1 MIDNDLI
8 ENNKSCPYYKIINTF
23 KNHIH
28 KKNNSCI
35 NNKYSSVTSS
45 EIEKKKVVK
54 SFDLESFLNDD
65 DSDEEDND
73 KNNNK
78 SLYYYDPFPSLT
90 SPILL
95 IALISFHH
103 KKGSIIEYSC
113 PSKELIYKNSNI
125 SYLLKNRN
133 ISVEKFVEDIFQKLT
148 YICLPDGVHCT
159 ASDTQFFIIQDYNYP
174 LYGISCYEQIKS
186 ERDDTIENTRHFI
199 QKSICIMSILPLYSP
214 LYAKLSVT
222 VETFFN
228 QNSLRDKNIIDELYQ
243 NFFFDGETNF
253 RVDEMNFVFATR
265 KLICFTKEKIFLILK
280 MILLEKKILIFSN
293 ISGNV
298 CSFLYN
304 LLALFPGQILFN
316 LKSGTDIKNYL
327 KCLKMYGLPLK
338 IFHEN
343 YRIYPLVSL
352 YEIDQIEEQK
362 NVNYILGTT
371 NQLILNE
378 TIDKKKVSL
387 IINIDTNKIIILN
400 NKNENA
406 KNKTDLSEK
415 KEIYEDS
422 KIEKELYNSI
432 INKLNENDF
441 NYTNTKWLNNNES
454 DDEID
459 EYIRNE
465 FKKYFKDLLIELSLC
480 LNIINTN
487 NIVKLLN
494 IPKNDILYTQSILD
508 EKSIKLIFKKLIPN
522 NNFMWFLYFFTK
534 TKSFD
539 YWLKDHNEN
548 LFYLSQYIMGDKNIT
563 LYLEDG
569 NTYFG
574 TLKYGLFNGNG
585 TLSSSDNKYLYNG
598 DWKDGL
604 KHGTGQLITEKI
616 KYSGKFKNDQFSGPK
631 GILCDDKGNIYEG
644 DFLNGK
650 FEGYGH
656 YTMSNGDN
664 YIGEF
669 KNGLFDGKGQLTDK
683 KGNVFDGNFIKGK
696 KEGFGL
702 IITNKGEK
710 IEGKYKNGIFF
721 KQNKNNEVDL

>member
-1 MIDNDLI
+1 MTTNDLI
-8 ENNKSCPYYKIINTF
+8 DNNNKSCPYYQIINFF
-23 KNHIH
+23 KNHFYQ
-28 KKNNSCI
+28 KNNSHP
-35 NNKYSSVTSS
+35 NNKYSSITIS
-45 EIEKKKVVK
+45 EIQKSKIVK

-65 DSDEEDND
+65 DDDENDEEI
-73 KNNNK
+73 NNNK
-78 SLYYYDPFPSLT
+78 NSLYYYDPFPSLS

-103 KKGSIIEYSC
+103 KKGSIIEYSY
-113 PSKELIYKNSNI
+113 PPKELINKNSNI
-125 SYLLKNRN
+125 SYLIENRN
-133 ISVEKFVEDIFQKLT
+133 ITIEKFVEDLLQQLT

-159 ASDTQFFIIQDYNYP
+159 KSDTQFFIIQDYNYP

-199 QKSICIMSILPLYSP
+199 QKSICILSILPLYSP
-214 LYAKLSVT
+214 LYAKLSIT

-228 QNSLRDKNIIDELYQ
+228 QTSLKDKNIINELYQ
-243 NFFFDGETNF
+243 NFFLDGETNF
-253 RVDEMNFVFATR
+253 RVDEMNFVFASR

-316 LKSGTDIKNYL
+316 LKSGKDIINYL
-327 KCLKMYGLPLK
+327 KNLKMYGLPLK

-343 YRIYPLVSL
+343 YKIYPLVSL
-352 YEIDQIEEQK
+352 FEIEQIEQQK
-362 NVNYILGTT
+362 NVNYIMGTT

-378 TIDKKKVSL
+378 TIENKKVDL
-387 IINIDTNKIIILN
+387 IINIDSMKIIPFFNRNENN
-400 NKNENA
+400 NKFDIN
-406 KNKTDLSEK
+406 EK
-415 KEIYEDS
+415 KEIYEDT
-422 KIEKELYNSI
+422 KNEKEIYNSI
-432 INKLNENDF
+432 INKLNENNF
-441 NYTNTKWLNNNES
+441 NYSNTNWLNSNEV

-459 EYIRNE
+459 EFIKNE

-480 LNIINTN
+480 LNIVNKN
-487 NIVKLLN
+487 NIVKLLT
-494 IPKNDILYTQSILD
+494 IPKTDILLTQSILD
-508 EKSIKLIFKKLIPN
+508 EKAIKILFKKLIPN
-522 NNFMWFLYFFTK
+522 SNYMLFLYLFSK

-539 YWLKDHNEN
+539 YWLKEHNEN
-548 LFYLSQYIMGDKNIT
+548 LFYLSQNIISDKKIT
-563 LYLEDG
+563 VYLEDG
-569 NTYFG
+569 NIYLG
-574 TLKYGLFNGNG
+574 YLKNGLFDGDG
-585 TLSSSDNKYLYNG
+585 TLSSNDNKYLYNG
-598 DWKDGL
+598 EFKDGL
-604 KHGTGQLITEKI
+604 KHGAGQLITEKI
-616 KYSGKFKNDQFSGPK
+616 KYNGKFENDQFSGNR
-631 GILCDDKGNIYEG
+631 GILCDEKGNIYEG

-656 YTMSNGDN
+656 YKMSNGDN

-669 KNGLFDGKGQLTDK
+669 KNGLFEGKGQLTDK

-696 KEGFGL
+696 KDGFGV

-721 KQNKNNEVDL
+721 KMKKDSL

>member
-1 MIDNDLI
+1 MSTNDLI
-8 ENNKSCPYYKIINTF
+8 DNRKSCPYYQIIEVF
-23 KNHIH
+23 KNHIYQ
-28 KKNNSCI
+28 KNNSDQ
-35 NNKYSSVTSS
+35 NSKYSSITSK
-45 EIEKKKVVK
+45 EIENSKKIK
-54 SFDLESFLNDD
+54 SIDLESFLND
-65 DSDEEDND
+65 ND
-73 KNNNK
+73 NNNY
-78 SLYYYDPFPSLT
+78 LYYYDQFPSLA

-103 KKGSIIEYSC
+103 KKGSIIEYSF
-113 PSKELIYKNSNI
+113 PPKESLNKNSNI
-125 SYLLKNRN
+125 SYLIKNKN
-133 ISVEKFVEDIFQKLT
+133 ISITKFVDELFQKLT

-159 ASDTQFFIIQDYNYP
+159 KSDTQFFIIQDYDYP
-174 LYGISCYEQIKS
+174 LYGISRYEQIKS

-199 QKSICIMSILPLYSP
+199 QKSLCILSILPLYSP

-228 QNSLRDKNIIDELYQ
+228 QTSLKDKNIINELYQ
-243 NFFFDGETNF
+243 NFFLDGETNF
-253 RVDEMNFVFATR
+253 RVDEMNFVFSTR

-343 YRIYPLVSL
+343 YKIYPLVSL
-352 YEIDQIEEQK
+352 FEIDQIEEQK
-362 NVNYILGTT
+362 NVNYIMGTT
-371 NQLILNE
+371 NQLIFNE
-378 TIDKKKVSL
+378 TIENKKVDL
-387 IINIDTNKIIILN
+387 LINIDSMKIIPFYNRNEN
-400 NKNENA
+400 NKN
-406 KNKTDLSEK
+406 KFDIYEK
-415 KEIYEDS
+415 KEMFEDT
-422 KIEKELYNSI
+422 KLEKQIYNSI
-432 INKLNENDF
+432 ISKLNEINF
-441 NYTNTKWLNNNES
+441 TYSNTSWLNNNET

-465 FKKYFKDLLIELSLC
+465 FKKYFKDLLIELSLL
-480 LNIINTN
+480 LNIINKN
-487 NIVKLLN
+487 NIIKLL
-494 IPKNDILYTQSILD
+494 IPKFDNSFTQSILD
-508 EKSIKLIFKKLIPN
+508 EKEIKLLFKKIIPN
-522 NNFMWFLYFFTK
+522 NNYMLFLYFFSK
-534 TKSFD
+534 KKSFD
-539 YWLKDHNEN
+539 YWLKEHNEN
-548 LFYLSQYIMGDKNIT
+548 LFYLSNYIKSDKKLTI
-563 LYLEDG
+563 YLEDG
-569 NTYFG
+569 NTYLG
-574 TLKYGLFNGNG
+574 TLKNGIFDGNG
-585 TLSSSDNKYLYNG
+585 ILSSDDNKYLYNG
-598 DWKDGL
+598 EWKDGV
-604 KHGTGQLITEKI
+604 KHGKGQLITEKI
-616 KYSGKFKNDQFSGPK
+616 KYSGKFENDQFSGR

-656 YTMSNGDN
+656 YKMSNGDN

-683 KGNVFDGNFIKGK
+683 NGNVFDGDFVKGK
-696 KEGFGL
+696 KEGFGV

-721 KQNKNNEVDL
+721 KQHDNIDL

>member
-1 MIDNDLI
+1 MSTNDLI
-8 ENNKSCPYYKIINTF
+8 DNRKSCPYYQIIEVF
-23 KNHIH
+23 KNHIYQ
-28 KKNNSCI
+28 KNNSDQ
-35 NNKYSSVTSS
+35 NSKYSSITSK
-45 EIEKKKVVK
+45 EIENSKKIK
-54 SFDLESFLNDD
+54 SIDLESFLND
-65 DSDEEDND
+65 ND
-73 KNNNK
+73 NNNY
-78 SLYYYDPFPSLT
+78 LYYYDQFPSLA

-103 KKGSIIEYSC
+103 KKGSIIEYSF
-113 PSKELIYKNSNI
+113 PPKESLNKNSNI
-125 SYLLKNRN
+125 SYLIKNKN
-133 ISVEKFVEDIFQKLT
+133 ISITKFVDELFQKLT

-159 ASDTQFFIIQDYNYP
+159 KSDTQFFIIQDYDYP
-174 LYGISCYEQIKS
+174 LYGISRYEQIKS

-199 QKSICIMSILPLYSP
+199 QKSLCILSILPLYSP

-228 QNSLRDKNIIDELYQ
+228 QTSLKDKNIINELYQ
-243 NFFFDGETNF
+243 NFFLDGETNF
-253 RVDEMNFVFATR
+253 RVDEMNFVFSTR

-343 YRIYPLVSL
+343 YKIYPLVSL
-352 YEIDQIEEQK
+352 FEIDQIEEQK
-362 NVNYILGTT
+362 NVNYIMGTT
-371 NQLILNE
+371 NQLIFNE
-378 TIDKKKVSL
+378 TIENKKVDL
-387 IINIDTNKIIILN
+387 LINIDSMKIIPFYNRNEN
-400 NKNENA
+400 NKN
-406 KNKTDLSEK
+406 KFDIYEK
-415 KEIYEDS
+415 KEMFEDT
-422 KIEKELYNSI
+422 KLEKQIYNSI
-432 INKLNENDF
+432 ISKLNEINF
-441 NYTNTKWLNNNES
+441 TYSNTSWLNNNET

-465 FKKYFKDLLIELSLC
+465 FKKYFKDLLIELSLL
-480 LNIINTN
+480 LNIINKN
-487 NIVKLLN
+487 NIIKLL
-494 IPKNDILYTQSILD
+494 IPKFDNSFTQSILD
-508 EKSIKLIFKKLIPN
+508 EKEIKLLFKKIIPN
-522 NNFMWFLYFFTK
+522 NNYMLFLYFFSK
-534 TKSFD
+534 KKSFD
-539 YWLKDHNEN
+539 YWLKEHNEN
-548 LFYLSQYIMGDKNIT
+548 LFYLSNYIKSDKKLTI
-563 LYLEDG
+563 YLEDG
-569 NTYFG
+569 NTYLG
-574 TLKYGLFNGNG
+574 TLKNGIFDGNG
-585 TLSSSDNKYLYNG
+585 ILSSDDNKYLYNG
-598 DWKDGL
+598 EWKDGV
-604 KHGTGQLITEKI
+604 KHGKGQLITEKI
-616 KYSGKFKNDQFSGPK
+616 KYSGKFENDQFSGR

-656 YTMSNGDN
+656 YKMSNGDN

-683 KGNVFDGNFIKGK
+683 NGNVFDGDFVKGK
-696 KEGFGL
+696 KEGFGV

-721 KQNKNNEVDL
+721 KQNNNIDL

>member
-1 MIDNDLI
+1 MSTNDLI
-8 ENNKSCPYYKIINTF
+8 DNRKSCPYYQIIEVF
-23 KNHIH
+23 KNHIYQ
-28 KKNNSCI
+28 KNNSDQ
-35 NNKYSSVTSS
+35 NSKYSSITSK
-45 EIEKKKVVK
+45 EIENSKKIK
-54 SFDLESFLNDD
+54 SIDLESFLND
-65 DSDEEDND
+65 ND
-73 KNNNK
+73 NNNY
-78 SLYYYDPFPSLT
+78 LYYYDQFPSLA

-103 KKGSIIEYSC
+103 KKGSIIEYSF
-113 PSKELIYKNSNI
+113 PPKESLNKNSNI
-125 SYLLKNRN
+125 SYLIKNKN
-133 ISVEKFVEDIFQKLT
+133 ISITKFVDELFQKLT

-159 ASDTQFFIIQDYNYP
+159 KSDTQFFIIQDYDYP
-174 LYGISCYEQIKS
+174 LYGISRYEQIKS

-199 QKSICIMSILPLYSP
+199 QKSLCILSILPLYSP

-228 QNSLRDKNIIDELYQ
+228 QTSLKDKNIINELYQ
-243 NFFFDGETNF
+243 NFFLDGETNF
-253 RVDEMNFVFATR
+253 RVDEMNFVFSTR

-343 YRIYPLVSL
+343 YKIYPLVSL
-352 YEIDQIEEQK
+352 FEIDQIEEQK
-362 NVNYILGTT
+362 NVNYIMGTT
-371 NQLILNE
+371 NQLIFNE
-378 TIDKKKVSL
+378 TIENKKVDL
-387 IINIDTNKIIILN
+387 LINIDSMKIIPFYNRNEN
-400 NKNENA
+400 NKN
-406 KNKTDLSEK
+406 KFDIYEK
-415 KEIYEDS
+415 KEMFEDT
-422 KIEKELYNSI
+422 KLEKQIYNSI
-432 INKLNENDF
+432 ISKLNEINF
-441 NYTNTKWLNNNES
+441 TYSNTSWLNNNET

-465 FKKYFKDLLIELSLC
+465 FKKYFKDLLIELSL
-480 LNIINTN
+480 
-487 NIVKLLN
+487 LLN
-494 IPKNDILYTQSILD
+494 IVNKNNIIKLLIPKFDNSFTQSILD
-508 EKSIKLIFKKLIPN
+508 EKEIKLLFKKIIPN
-522 NNFMWFLYFFTK
+522 NNYMLFLYFFSK
-534 TKSFD
+534 KKSFD
-539 YWLKDHNEN
+539 YWLKEHNEN
-548 LFYLSQYIMGDKNIT
+548 LFYLSNYIKSDKKLTI
-563 LYLEDG
+563 YLEDG
-569 NTYFG
+569 NTYLG
-574 TLKYGLFNGNG
+574 TLKNGIFDGNG
-585 TLSSSDNKYLYNG
+585 ILSSDDNKYLYNG
-598 DWKDGL
+598 EWKDGV
-604 KHGTGQLITEKI
+604 KHGKGQLITEKI
-616 KYSGKFKNDQFSGPK
+616 KYSGKFENDQFSGR

-656 YTMSNGDN
+656 YKMSNGDN

-683 KGNVFDGNFIKGK
+683 NGNVFDGDFVKGK
-696 KEGFGL
+696 KEAFGV

-721 KQNKNNEVDL
+721 KQHDNIDL

>member
-1 MIDNDLI
+1 MSTNDLI
-8 ENNKSCPYYKIINTF
+8 DNRKSCPYYQIIEVF
-23 KNHIH
+23 KNHIYQ
-28 KKNNSCI
+28 KNNSDQ
-35 NNKYSSVTSS
+35 NSKYSSITSK
-45 EIEKKKVVK
+45 EIENSKKIK
-54 SFDLESFLNDD
+54 SIDLESFLND
-65 DSDEEDND
+65 ND
-73 KNNNK
+73 NNNY
-78 SLYYYDPFPSLT
+78 LYYYDQFPSLA

-103 KKGSIIEYSC
+103 KKGSIIEYSF
-113 PSKELIYKNSNI
+113 PPKESLNKNSNI
-125 SYLLKNRN
+125 SYLIKNKN
-133 ISVEKFVEDIFQKLT
+133 ISITKFVDELFQKLT

-159 ASDTQFFIIQDYNYP
+159 KSDTQFFIIQDYDYP
-174 LYGISCYEQIKS
+174 LYGISRYEQIKS

-199 QKSICIMSILPLYSP
+199 QKSLCILSILPLYSP

-228 QNSLRDKNIIDELYQ
+228 QTSLKDKNIINELYQ
-243 NFFFDGETNF
+243 NFFLDGETNF
-253 RVDEMNFVFATR
+253 RVDEMNFVFSTR

-343 YRIYPLVSL
+343 YKIYPLVSL
-352 YEIDQIEEQK
+352 FEIDQIEEQK
-362 NVNYILGTT
+362 NVNYIMGTT
-371 NQLILNE
+371 NQLIFNE
-378 TIDKKKVSL
+378 TIENKKVDL
-387 IINIDTNKIIILN
+387 LINIDSMKIIPFYNRNEN
-400 NKNENA
+400 NKN
-406 KNKTDLSEK
+406 KFDIYEK
-415 KEIYEDS
+415 KEMFEDT
-422 KIEKELYNSI
+422 KIEKQIYNSI
-432 INKLNENDF
+432 ISKLNEINF
-441 NYTNTKWLNNNES
+441 TYSNTSWLNNNET

-465 FKKYFKDLLIELSLC
+465 FKKYFKDLLIELSLL
-480 LNIINTN
+480 LNIINKN
-487 NIVKLLN
+487 NIIKLL
-494 IPKNDILYTQSILD
+494 IPKFDNSFTQSILD
-508 EKSIKLIFKKLIPN
+508 EKEIKLLFKKIIPN
-522 NNFMWFLYFFTK
+522 NNYMLFLYFFSK
-534 TKSFD
+534 KKSFD
-539 YWLKDHNEN
+539 YWLKEHNEN
-548 LFYLSQYIMGDKNIT
+548 LFYLSNYIKSDKKLTI
-563 LYLEDG
+563 YLEDG
-569 NTYFG
+569 NTYLG
-574 TLKYGLFNGNG
+574 TLKNGIFDGNG
-585 TLSSSDNKYLYNG
+585 ILSSDDNKYLYNG
-598 DWKDGL
+598 EWKDGV
-604 KHGTGQLITEKI
+604 KHGKGQLITEKI
-616 KYSGKFKNDQFSGPK
+616 KYSGKFENDQFSGR

-656 YTMSNGDN
+656 DKMSNGDN

-683 KGNVFDGNFIKGK
+683 NGNVFDGNFIKGK
-696 KEGFGL
+696 KDGFGV

-721 KQNKNNEVDL
+721 KQHDNIDL

>member
-1 MIDNDLI
+1 MSTNDLI
-8 ENNKSCPYYKIINTF
+8 DNRKSCPYYQIIEVF
-23 KNHIH
+23 KNHIYQ
-28 KKNNSCI
+28 KNNSDQ
-35 NNKYSSVTSS
+35 NSKYSSITSK
-45 EIEKKKVVK
+45 EIENSKKIK
-54 SFDLESFLNDD
+54 SIDLESFLND
-65 DSDEEDND
+65 ND
-73 KNNNK
+73 NNNH
-78 SLYYYDPFPSLT
+78 LYYYDQFPSLA

-103 KKGSIIEYSC
+103 KKGSIIEYSF
-113 PSKELIYKNSNI
+113 PPKESLNKNSNI
-125 SYLLKNRN
+125 SYLIKNKN
-133 ISVEKFVEDIFQKLT
+133 ISITKFVDELFQKLT

-159 ASDTQFFIIQDYNYP
+159 KSDTQFFIIQDYDYP
-174 LYGISCYEQIKS
+174 LYGISRYEQIKS

-199 QKSICIMSILPLYSP
+199 QKSLCILSILPLYSP

-228 QNSLRDKNIIDELYQ
+228 QTSLKDKNIINELYQ
-243 NFFFDGETNF
+243 NFFLDGETNF
-253 RVDEMNFVFATR
+253 RVDEMNFVFSTR

-343 YRIYPLVSL
+343 YKIYPLVSL
-352 YEIDQIEEQK
+352 FEIDQIEEQK
-362 NVNYILGTT
+362 NVNYIMGTT
-371 NQLILNE
+371 NQLIFNE
-378 TIDKKKVSL
+378 TIENKKVDL
-387 IINIDTNKIIILN
+387 LINIDSMKIIPFYNRNEN
-400 NKNENA
+400 NKN
-406 KNKTDLSEK
+406 KFDIYEK
-415 KEIYEDS
+415 KEMFEDT
-422 KIEKELYNSI
+422 KLEKQIYNSI
-432 INKLNENDF
+432 ISKLNEINF
-441 NYTNTKWLNNNES
+441 TYSNTSWLNNNET

-465 FKKYFKDLLIELSLC
+465 FKKYFKDLLIELSL
-480 LNIINTN
+480 
-487 NIVKLLN
+487 LLN
-494 IPKNDILYTQSILD
+494 IVNKNNIIKLLIPKFDNSFTQSILD
-508 EKSIKLIFKKLIPN
+508 EKEIKLLFKKIIPN
-522 NNFMWFLYFFTK
+522 NNYMLFLYFFSK
-534 TKSFD
+534 KKSFD
-539 YWLKDHNEN
+539 YWLKEHNEN
-548 LFYLSQYIMGDKNIT
+548 LFYLSNYIKSDKKLTI
-563 LYLEDG
+563 YLEDG
-569 NTYFG
+569 NTYLG
-574 TLKYGLFNGNG
+574 TLKNGIFDGNG
-585 TLSSSDNKYLYNG
+585 ILSSDDNKYLYNG
-598 DWKDGL
+598 EWKDGV
-604 KHGTGQLITEKI
+604 KHGKGQLITEKI
-616 KYSGKFKNDQFSGPK
+616 KYSGKFENDQFSGR

-656 YTMSNGDN
+656 YKMSNGDN

-683 KGNVFDGNFIKGK
+683 NGNVFDGDFVKGK
-696 KEGFGL
+696 KEGFGV

-721 KQNKNNEVDL
+721 KQHDNIDL

>member
-1 MIDNDLI
+1 MSTNDLI
-8 ENNKSCPYYKIINTF
+8 DNRKSCPYYQIIEVF
-23 KNHIH
+23 KNHIYQ
-28 KKNNSCI
+28 KNNSDQ
-35 NNKYSSVTSS
+35 NSKYSSITSK
-45 EIEKKKVVK
+45 EIENSKKIK
-54 SFDLESFLNDD
+54 SIDLESFLND
-65 DSDEEDND
+65 ND
-73 KNNNK
+73 NNNY
-78 SLYYYDPFPSLT
+78 LYYYDQFPSLA

-103 KKGSIIEYSC
+103 KKGSIIEYSF
-113 PSKELIYKNSNI
+113 PPKESLNKNSNI
-125 SYLLKNRN
+125 SYLIKNKN
-133 ISVEKFVEDIFQKLT
+133 ISITKFVDELFQKLT

-159 ASDTQFFIIQDYNYP
+159 KSDTQFFIIQDYDYP
-174 LYGISCYEQIKS
+174 LYGISRYEQIKS

-199 QKSICIMSILPLYSP
+199 QKSLCILSILPLYSP

-228 QNSLRDKNIIDELYQ
+228 QTSLKDKNIINELYQ
-243 NFFFDGETNF
+243 NFFLDGETNF
-253 RVDEMNFVFATR
+253 RVDEMNFVFSTR

-343 YRIYPLVSL
+343 YKIYPLVSL
-352 YEIDQIEEQK
+352 FEIDQIEEQK
-362 NVNYILGTT
+362 NVNYIMGTT
-371 NQLILNE
+371 NQLIFNE
-378 TIDKKKVSL
+378 TIENKKVDL
-387 IINIDTNKIIILN
+387 LINIDSMKIIPFYNRNEN
-400 NKNENA
+400 NKN
-406 KNKTDLSEK
+406 KFDIYEK
-415 KEIYEDS
+415 KEMFEDT
-422 KIEKELYNSI
+422 KIEKQIYNSI
-432 INKLNENDF
+432 ISKLNEINF
-441 NYTNTKWLNNNES
+441 TYSNTSWLNNNET

-465 FKKYFKDLLIELSLC
+465 FKKYFKDLLIELSL
-480 LNIINTN
+480 
-487 NIVKLLN
+487 LLN
-494 IPKNDILYTQSILD
+494 IVNKNNIIKLLIPKFDNSFTQSILD
-508 EKSIKLIFKKLIPN
+508 EKEIKLLFKKIIPN
-522 NNFMWFLYFFTK
+522 NNYMLFLYFFSK
-534 TKSFD
+534 KKSFD
-539 YWLKDHNEN
+539 YWLKEHNEN
-548 LFYLSQYIMGDKNIT
+548 LFYLSNYIKSDKKLTI
-563 LYLEDG
+563 YLEDG
-569 NTYFG
+569 NTYLG
-574 TLKYGLFNGNG
+574 TLKNGIFDGNG
-585 TLSSSDNKYLYNG
+585 ILSSDDNKYLYNG
-598 DWKDGL
+598 EWKDGV
-604 KHGTGQLITEKI
+604 KHGKGQLITEKI
-616 KYSGKFKNDQFSGPK
+616 KYSGKFENDQFSGR

-656 YTMSNGDN
+656 YKMSNGDN

-683 KGNVFDGNFIKGK
+683 NGNVFDGDFVKGK
-696 KEGFGL
+696 KEGFGV

-721 KQNKNNEVDL
+721 KQNNNIDL